1 MDLALF
7 FITCYFK
14 SQEYT
19 HSSGLRS
26 MSTFLSLRFII
37 KRSKVSNQ
45 TILKITDLLMCQ
57 DVLESFWNNSYWTF
71 FVFSVL
77 SELLSNSNS
86 KVLTEIKT
94 HMSAVTKQIKR
105 GFHSFC
111 NAAPGD

>member
-1 MDLALF
+1 
-7 FITCYFK
+7 
-14 SQEYT
+14 
-19 HSSGLRS
+19 

>member
-1 MDLALF
+1 MCL
-7 FITCYFK
+7 
-14 SQEYT
+14 
-19 HSSGLRS
+19 
-26 MSTFLSLRFII
+26 
-37 KRSKVSNQ
+37 KVSG
-45 TILKITDLLMCQ
+45 ITDIGP
-57 DVLESFWNNSYWTF
+57 F